1 MVDYVKTEY
10 QKELEAKF
18 IKIQDHEDLEELAQ
32 DESPYIR
39 TYVALEGGWEYLLND
54 PDTAVKAAANWAKNK
69 AETERI
75 RKEVEREFK
84 AKQKRG

>member
-18 IKIQDHEDLEELAQ
+18 IKISNHEDLEELSH
-32 DESPYIR
+32 DKSPYIR
-39 TYVALEGGWEYLLND
+39 TYVALEGGYEYLLND

-69 AETERI
+69 ADSERI
-75 RKEVEREFK
+75 RKEVEREYK
-84 AKQKRG
+84 AKKRG

>member
-18 IKIQDHEDLEELAQ
+18 IKISNHEDLEELSH

-39 TYVALEGGWEYLLND
+39 TYVALEGGYEYLLND

-69 AETERI
+69 ADSERI
-75 RKEVEREFK
+75 RKEVEREYK
-84 AKQKRG
+84 AKKRG